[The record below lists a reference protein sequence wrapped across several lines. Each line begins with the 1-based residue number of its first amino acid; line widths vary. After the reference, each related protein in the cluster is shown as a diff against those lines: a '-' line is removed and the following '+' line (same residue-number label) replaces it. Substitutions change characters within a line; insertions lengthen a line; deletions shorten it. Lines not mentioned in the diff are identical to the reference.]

1 MPKKLKGLDLSI
13 GGGGALF
20 GPKPSKARKA
30 VGVKK
35 AKSPVKLKGVKLPKL
50 KGV

>member
-1 MPKKLKGLDLSI
+1 MPKKPKGFDLSI
-13 GGGGALF
+13 GGGGALM

-35 AKSPVKLKGVKLPKL
+35 AKGAVKLKGLKLPKL